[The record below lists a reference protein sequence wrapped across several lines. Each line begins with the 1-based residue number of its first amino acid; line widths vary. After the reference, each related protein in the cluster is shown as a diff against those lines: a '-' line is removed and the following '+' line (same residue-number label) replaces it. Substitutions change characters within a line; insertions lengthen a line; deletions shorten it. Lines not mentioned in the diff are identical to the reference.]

1 MGTECTLSC
10 CKQSIHKKCLLK
22 WAVTKRTEYL
32 TCPFCRNVIL
42 DIFKYIPLNQVSNW
56 LVRWNFNHSIVV
68 RGKNVQ
74 ILIDQGSPPSAA
86 FHDDTNDD
94 VENNE
99 EIPPTSIGS
108 TNQNAFQIEV
118 EQGRNDKGI
127 FLCVLIFALISIIVI
142 PIIIII
148 IMSAQSQ

>member
-1 MGTECTLSC
+1 
-10 CKQSIHKKCLLK
+10 
-22 WAVTKRTEYL
+22 
-32 TCPFCRNVIL
+32 
-42 DIFKYIPLNQVSNW
+42 
-56 LVRWNFNHSIVV
+56 V

-74 ILIDQGSPPSAA
+74 ILIEEGFRPLPTDESSAREPAHDSPPSAA
-86 FHDDTNDD
+86 FHEDTNDD

-118 EQGRNDKGI
+118 EHHNDKGV

-148 IMSAQSQ
+148 TMSAQSQ